1 MRQIFMCVLSLSL
14 SGALT
19 GLLILL
25 IRPAAGRFLSKKW
38 NYYIWLLVIARL
50 VIPVYFDMGYSSVLI
65 KGGAA
70 GPEGETAGLMPA
82 AGPEEDPY
90 RTVSQRPLR
99 EESEIQKDS
108 SDRMEGM
115 NGEGISMESREQE
128 EGILISGTGNQIQD
142 FLPEGGTGTDW
153 GVILGILWL
162 TGAGISLMVKLRN
175 YLCFTSDIKKNCR
188 QIEDERIIGMT
199 KDLAR
204 SLCMKKGPA
213 IYKSGNVSVP
223 ITAGLVRPVII
234 LPEDEWD
241 LKDLQMVIHHELI
254 HVKRKDL
261 WYKWVY
267 QCLLCIHWFNPVFYL
282 IGIKLNIDCELSC
295 DEAVLAALTKE
306 GKKAYGNVLI
316 DTARKSMNVNRNI
329 PSTTLLERKGDLK
342 LRLKGILRYKKTGG
356 FRAALSICLTGII
369 VFLSACASV
378 QTEADTMPLQILADA
393 GEDDTGEESS
403 WRPDGY
409 SSFWDG
415 IGAAYSSF
423 WYGVGGTVKD
433 WAGTGLDDF
442 LAKPVLADQ
451 QGGAWRAYDDDS
463 LTAGKDI
470 TGQWHMYSYMGGER
484 IKCDGM
490 YLNGTASVW
499 IFNAKR
505 DVELQMD
512 SAFEVKAGRFK
523 IVHVNPDGEVTV
535 INDTGDAGSFCV
547 NIKEGRNAIKFVGQ
561 GAKIKNLWVEPPY
574 LREKDFE
581 SIYYSEK
588 DEESADMTAEIREGK
603 VDKDKL
609 LEVLY
614 YLEDDVVSE
623 ALGALLNQGVPL
635 TGDELEELILYSD
648 SDLSSAYL
656 AEAIKNGKTDWL
668 GEDSILDIAPYL
680 DSEYLKEVLLVTDD
694 ISFELISECAPYL
707 GSGRLEEIL
716 EQYLENGNDLTYSQ
730 FDELSPYLGKDMI
743 KRLDEMKGP

>member
-1 MRQIFMCVLSLSL
+1 M
-14 SGALT
+14 
-19 GLLILL
+19 
-25 IRPAAGRFLSKKW
+25 
-38 NYYIWLLVIARL
+38 
-50 VIPVYFDMGYSSVLI
+50 
-65 KGGAA
+65 
-70 GPEGETAGLMPA
+70 
-82 AGPEEDPY
+82 
-90 RTVSQRPLR
+90 
-99 EESEIQKDS
+99 
-108 SDRMEGM
+108 
-115 NGEGISMESREQE
+115 
-128 EGILISGTGNQIQD
+128 
-142 FLPEGGTGTDW
+142 
-153 GVILGILWL
+153 
-162 TGAGISLMVKLRN
+162 
-175 YLCFTSDIKKNCR
+175 
-188 QIEDERIIGMT
+188 
-199 KDLAR
+199 
-204 SLCMKKGPA
+204 
-213 IYKSGNVSVP
+213 
-223 ITAGLVRPVII
+223 
-234 LPEDEWD
+234 
-241 LKDLQMVIHHELI
+241 
-254 HVKRKDL
+254 
-261 WYKWVY
+261 
-267 QCLLCIHWFNPVFYL
+267 
-282 IGIKLNIDCELSC
+282 
-295 DEAVLAALTKE
+295 
-306 GKKAYGNVLI
+306 
-316 DTARKSMNVNRNI
+316 
-329 PSTTLLERKGDLK
+329 
-342 LRLKGILRYKKTGG
+342 
-356 FRAALSICLTGII
+356 
-369 VFLSACASV
+369 
-378 QTEADTMPLQILADA
+378 
-393 GEDDTGEESS
+393 
-403 WRPDGY
+403 
-409 SSFWDG
+409 
-415 IGAAYSSF
+415 
-423 WYGVGGTVKD
+423 
-433 WAGTGLDDF
+433 
-442 LAKPVLADQ
+442 LADQ

-561 GAKIKNLWVEPPY
+561 GAKIKNLLVEPPY